1 LVTPSKTIMRL
12 NLTESGDTRMAHAG
26 DAQRVDNVGV
36 SLAPEQ
42 LLSRA
47 SGQGRG
53 ALAAVTIGSGVAI
66 LDGTVVSIALPTIGR
81 ELEASLAQLQWVVN
95 GYMLSLTGLILV
107 GGALGDRA
115 GRRRVYLVGV
125 AWFALASLLC
135 AAAQSPGQLI
145 GARVLQG
152 IGAALLTPGGL
163 ALIQGSFRE
172 EDRASAIGTWAGL
185 SGIAAAAGPFVG
197 GWMLDHGGWRGIF
210 AVNVPL
216 CALVVWLCHRYVPE
230 SRDEQAVGPFDVWGA
245 ALGAAGLGALTY
257 ALTSSGEQPGA
268 APWLIG
274 AGGLALL
281 AAFVVRQ
288 ARTPSPLVPLGLFRS
303 RVFSAANG
311 MTFLVYGAL
320 AAVLFFLVIQLQV
333 VSGFSPL
340 LSGLAS
346 LPITVALLLL
356 SSRLADL
363 TSRIGPR
370 LPMTVGPI
378 VCAAGVLLLVPVGEE
393 TEFWTGV
400 MPGMT
405 VFALGLAI
413 LVAPLTATVLAAAP
427 NRYAGVA
434 SGVNNAVARA
444 GSLLAVAALP
454 PLVGLSGSDY
464 TQPDVLTAGYRMA
477 QMICA
482 VLLTAGGVVSWVGLR
497 GTRGREPAPA
507 EGPAGVGDG
516 SGGHGDG
523 QR

>member
-1 LVTPSKTIMRL
+1 M
-12 NLTESGDTRMAHAG
+12 
-26 DAQRVDNVGV
+26 

-42 LLSRA
+42 LLSRGTA
-47 SGQGRG
+47 QGRG

-81 ELEASLAQLQWVVN
+81 ELDASLAQLQWVVN

-135 AAAQSPGQLI
+135 AAAQSPTQLI
-145 GARVLQG
+145 WARVLQG
-152 IGAALLTPGGL
+152 VGAALLTPGGL

-197 GWMLDHGGWRGIF
+197 GWLLDHGGWRSIF
-210 AVNVPL
+210 AVNLPL
-216 CALVVWLCHRYVPE
+216 CALVLWLCRRYVPE
-230 SRDEQAVGPFDVWGA
+230 SRDEEAAGPFDVWGA
-245 ALGAAGLGALTY
+245 ALGATGLAALTY
-257 ALTSSGEQPGA
+257 ALTASGEQAGA
-268 APWLIG
+268 ATWLTG
-274 AGGLALL
+274 FVAVALL

-288 ARTPSPLVPLGLFRS
+288 ARTASPLVPLGLFRS

-346 LPITVALLLL
+346 VPITVALLLL

-363 TSRIGPR
+363 SSRIGPR

-378 VCAAGVLLLVPVGEE
+378 VCAAGVLLLVPVGEG

-464 TQPDVLTAGYRMA
+464 TQPDALTAGYRTA
-477 QMICA
+477 QLVCA

-497 GTRGREPAPA
+497 GTHGREAAPA
-507 EGPAGVGDG
+507 EGPPAGVGDG
-516 SGGHGDG
+516 SGGQVDG
-523 QR
+523 RS

>member
-1 LVTPSKTIMRL
+1 M
-12 NLTESGDTRMAHAG
+12 
-26 DAQRVDNVGV
+26 
-36 SLAPEQ
+36 SLAPKQ
-42 LLSRA
+42 LLSRS
-47 SGQGRG
+47 SGRGRG

-66 LDGTVVSIALPTIGR
+66 LDGSVVTIALPTIGR
-81 ELEASLAQLQWVVN
+81 ELDASLAQLQWVVN

-115 GRRRVYLVGV
+115 GRRRVYVVGV
-125 AWFALASLLC
+125 TWFALASVLC
-135 AAAQSPGQLI
+135 AAAPSPDQLI

-197 GWMLDHGGWRGIF
+197 GWLLDHGGWRGIF
-210 AVNVPL
+210 AVNVPI
-216 CALVVWLCHRYVPE
+216 CALVVWLCHRYIPE
-230 SRDEQAVGPFDVWGA
+230 SRDEEASGPFDVLGA

-257 ALTSSGEQPGA
+257 ALTASGEQSGTTTA
-268 APWLIG
+268 AIG
-274 AGGLALL
+274 AVAVALMVG
-281 AAFVVRQ
+281 FVVRQ
-288 ARTPSPLVPLGLFRS
+288 ARTSSPLVPLGLFHS

-320 AAVLFFLVIQLQV
+320 AAVMFFLVIQLQV

-363 TSRIGPR
+363 SGRIGPR

-378 VCAAGVLLLVPVGEE
+378 VCAAGVLLLVPVDED
-393 TEFWTGV
+393 TTFWTGV

-413 LVAPLTATVLAAAP
+413 LVAPLTATVLAAVSD
-427 NRYAGVA
+427 RYAGVA

-454 PLVGLSGSDY
+454 PLVGLSGTDY
-464 TQPDVLTAGYRMA
+464 TDPAALTQGYRTA
-477 QMICA
+477 QFVSA
-482 VLLTAGGVVSWVGLR
+482 VLLFAGGVVSWVGLR
-497 GTRGREPAPA
+497 GSRGHVTPVHESGSPT
-507 EGPAGVGDG
+507 VGG
-516 SGGHGDG
+516 
-523 QR
+523 